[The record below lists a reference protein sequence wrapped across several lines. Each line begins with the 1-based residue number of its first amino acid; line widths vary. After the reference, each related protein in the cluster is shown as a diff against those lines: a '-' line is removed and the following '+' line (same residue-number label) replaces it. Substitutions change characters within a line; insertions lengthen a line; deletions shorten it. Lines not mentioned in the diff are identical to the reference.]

1 MSIVQEKSKHLS
13 TNYPLPTTYYLLKKM
28 SGKLII
34 FSAPSGAGKSTIV
47 HHILTCGFNLE
58 FSVSATSRAPRG
70 NEVHGVDY
78 YYLTPE
84 EFRAKIR
91 KNEFLEYEE
100 VYPDSFYGTLRSEVD
115 RITREGK
122 NVVFDIDVLGG
133 INIKKQYDEQAL
145 ALFIAPPSIEVL
157 HQRLVGRGTDT
168 PEMIAKRI
176 GKAEFELSFA
186 PQFDRV
192 VVNDDLDKAKNEA
205 EQIIRK
211 FLGK

>member
-1 MSIVQEKSKHLS
+1 
-13 TNYPLPTTYYLLKKM
+13 M

-47 HHILTCGFNLE
+47 HHILGCGFNLE

-70 NEVHGVDY
+70 KEVHGVDY

-84 EFRAKIR
+84 EFRSKIR

-100 VYPDSFYGTLRSEVD
+100 VYPDSFYGTLRSEVE
-115 RITREGK
+115 RITGQGK

-145 ALFIAPPSIEVL
+145 ALFVAPPSIEVL
-157 HQRLVGRGTDT
+157 HQRLISRGTDT

-176 GKAEFELSFA
+176 GKAEYELSFA
-186 PQFDRV
+186 PQFDKV
-192 VVNDDLDKAKNEA
+192 VVNDDLEEAKKEA
-205 EQIIRK
+205 EKLIRE
-211 FLGK
+211 FLSK

>member
-1 MSIVQEKSKHLS
+1 
-13 TNYPLPTTYYLLKKM
+13 M

-47 HHILTCGFNLE
+47 HHILTCGFNME

-84 EFRAKIR
+84 EFRSKIR

-100 VYPDSFYGTLRSEVD
+100 VYPDSFYGTLRSEVE
-115 RITREGK
+115 RITGQGK

-157 HQRLVGRGTDT
+157 HQRLINRGTDT

-176 GKAEFELSFA
+176 GKAEYELSFA
-186 PQFDRV
+186 PQFDKV
-192 VVNDDLDKAKNEA
+192 VVNDDLEKAKKEA
-205 EQIIRK
+205 EKLIRE
-211 FLGK
+211 FLSK

>member
-1 MSIVQEKSKHLS
+1 
-13 TNYPLPTTYYLLKKM
+13 M

-47 HHILTCGFNLE
+47 HHILTCGFNME

-78 YYLTPE
+78 YYLTPD
-84 EFRAKIR
+84 EFRSKIR

-100 VYPDSFYGTLRSEVD
+100 VYPDSFYGTLRSEVE
-115 RITREGK
+115 RITGEGK

-157 HQRLVGRGTDT
+157 HQRLTGRGTDT

-186 PQFDRV
+186 PQFDKV
-192 VVNDDLDKAKNEA
+192 VVNDDLKKAKKEA
-205 EQIIRK
+205 EQLIRQ
-211 FLGK
+211 FLSK

>member
-1 MSIVQEKSKHLS
+1 
-13 TNYPLPTTYYLLKKM
+13 M

-47 HHILTCGFNLE
+47 HHILTCGFNME

-70 NEVHGVDY
+70 NEVDGVDY
-78 YYLTPE
+78 YYLTPD
-84 EFRAKIR
+84 EFRAKIH

-100 VYPDSFYGTLRSEVD
+100 VYPNSFYGTLRSEVD
-115 RITREGK
+115 RITGEGK
-122 NVVFDIDVLGG
+122 NLVFDIDVLGG

-157 HQRLVGRGTDT
+157 HQRLIGRGTDT

-192 VVNDDLDKAKNEA
+192 VVNDDLEKAKMEA
-205 EQIIRK
+205 EKLIRQ
-211 FLGK
+211 FLNK

>member
-1 MSIVQEKSKHLS
+1 
-13 TNYPLPTTYYLLKKM
+13 M

-47 HHILTCGFNLE
+47 HHILGCGFNLE

-84 EFRAKIR
+84 EFRSKIR

-100 VYPDSFYGTLRSEVD
+100 VYPDSFYGTLRSEVE
-115 RITREGK
+115 RITGQGK

-133 INIKKQYDEQAL
+133 INIKKQYDEKAL
-145 ALFIAPPSIEVL
+145 AVFVAPPSIEVL
-157 HQRLVGRGTDT
+157 HQRLISRGTDT

-186 PQFDRV
+186 PQFDKV
-192 VVNDDLDKAKNEA
+192 VVNDDLEEAKKEA
-205 EQIIRK
+205 ERLIRE
-211 FLGK
+211 FLSK

>member
-1 MSIVQEKSKHLS
+1 
-13 TNYPLPTTYYLLKKM
+13 M

-47 HHILTCGFNLE
+47 HHILGCGFNLE

-70 NEVHGVDY
+70 NDVHGVDY

-84 EFRAKIR
+84 EFRSKIR

-100 VYPDSFYGTLRSEVD
+100 VYPDSFYGTLRSEVE
-115 RITREGK
+115 RITGQGK

-145 ALFIAPPSIEVL
+145 ALFVAPPSIEVL
-157 HQRLVGRGTDT
+157 HQRLISRGTDT

-176 GKAEFELSFA
+176 GKAEYELSFA
-186 PQFDRV
+186 PQFDKV
-192 VVNDDLDKAKNEA
+192 VVNDDLEKAKKEA
-205 EQIIRK
+205 EKLIRE
-211 FLGK
+211 FLSK

>member
-1 MSIVQEKSKHLS
+1 
-13 TNYPLPTTYYLLKKM
+13 M

-157 HQRLVGRGTDT
+157 HQRLIGRGTDT

-205 EQIIRK
+205 EQIISK

>member
-1 MSIVQEKSKHLS
+1 
-13 TNYPLPTTYYLLKKM
+13 M

-47 HHILTCGFNLE
+47 HHILGCGFNLE

-84 EFRAKIR
+84 EFRSKIR

-100 VYPDSFYGTLRSEVD
+100 VYPDSFYGTLRSEVE
-115 RITREGK
+115 RITGQGK

-145 ALFIAPPSIEVL
+145 ALFVAPPSIEVL
-157 HQRLVGRGTDT
+157 HQRLISRGTDT

-176 GKAEFELSFA
+176 GKAEYELSFA
-186 PQFDRV
+186 PQFDKV
-192 VVNDDLDKAKNEA
+192 VVNDDLEKAKKEA
-205 EQIIRK
+205 EKLIRE
-211 FLGK
+211 FLSK

>member
-1 MSIVQEKSKHLS
+1 
-13 TNYPLPTTYYLLKKM
+13 M

-47 HHILTCGFNLE
+47 HHILGCGFNLE

-84 EFRAKIR
+84 EFRSKIR

-100 VYPDSFYGTLRSEVD
+100 VYPDSFYGTLRSEVE
-115 RITREGK
+115 RITGQGK

-145 ALFIAPPSIEVL
+145 AVFVAPPSIEVL
-157 HQRLVGRGTDT
+157 HQRLISRGTDT
-168 PEMIAKRI
+168 PEMIARRI

-186 PQFDRV
+186 PQFDKV
-192 VVNDDLDKAKNEA
+192 VVNDDLEEAKKEA
-205 EQIIRK
+205 ERLIRE
-211 FLGK
+211 FLSK

>member
-1 MSIVQEKSKHLS
+1 
-13 TNYPLPTTYYLLKKM
+13 M

-47 HHILTCGFNLE
+47 HHILTCGFNME

-70 NEVHGVDY
+70 NEVDGVDY

-115 RITREGK
+115 RITGEGK

-145 ALFIAPPSIEVL
+145 ALFVAPPSIEVL

-192 VVNDDLDKAKNEA
+192 VVNDDLDKAKKEA
-205 EQIIRK
+205 EQLIRQ
-211 FLGK
+211 FLSK